1 MIYTFISD
9 LSLSKEE
16 FRQIRVK
23 NEILSEQR
31 DCRILRQP
39 LSLLSADV
47 KSYIDET
54 KNELARAERRLAYT
68 TLLSA
73 LSLFFGIEGCTISKT
88 PEGKPYL
95 VLPDRNPED
104 NSDVNTTEGSDT
116 AQDKKIT
123 TEAQKNTMDDNSSD
137 IDADDSK
144 NDKKQSS
151 LISTEK
157 YQKNEDLGCINF
169 VNQKNQ
175 EFSEKSISQ
184 SQDALPT
191 TKIFINL
198 SHSDG
203 VVAICISDEGE
214 VGIDIQSEIAPDRAK
229 RLEKRFFDGLS
240 VEKQDLDIAY
250 FYCLIEDDEAIFERI
265 DLSNPKNEDFTLKW
279 SCAESVLKLIGS
291 GFSDAGRVIELS
303 KDCKTEVKLYSN
315 PKNYVISTSV
325 KR

>member
-16 FRQIRVK
+16 FEQIRAK
-23 NEILSEQR
+23 NGISSEQR

-39 LSLLSADV
+39 LSLLPDDV

-68 TLLSA
+68 TLLCG
-73 LSLFFGIEGCTISKT
+73 LKLFFGIEDCDIFKT

-95 VLPDRNPED
+95 VLTDRNTED

-116 AQDKKIT
+116 NQDKKII
-123 TEAQKNTMDDNSSD
+123 TEAKIFATDDNSLD
-137 IDADDSK
+137 IDDDGSK
-144 NDKKQSS
+144 NNKNQSS
-151 LISTEK
+151 LITTEK
-157 YQKNEDLGCINF
+157 YQKNEDLCGINF

-175 EFSEKSISQ
+175 DSSQ
-184 SQDALPT
+184 KTIMQSYDASNNP
-191 TKIFINL
+191 KIFINL

-203 VVAICISDEGE
+203 VIVVCISDEGE

-240 VEKQDLDIAY
+240 VETQDLEIAY
-250 FYCLIEDDEAIFERI
+250 FYCLIEDDKAVFKTI
-265 DLSNPKNEDFTLKW
+265 DLSSPQKEDFTLKW
-279 SCAESVLKLIGS
+279 ACAESVLKLIGS
-291 GFSDAGRVIELS
+291 GFSDAGRVIELVR
-303 KDCKTEVKLYSN
+303 DCKTDVKLYSN
-315 PKNYVISTSV
+315 RQSYVIATSI

>member
-16 FRQIRVK
+16 FEQIRAK
-23 NEILSEQR
+23 NGISSEQR

-39 LSLLSADV
+39 LSLLPDDV

-68 TLLSA
+68 TLLCG
-73 LSLFFGIEGCTISKT
+73 LKLFLGIEGCDIFKT

-95 VLPDRNPED
+95 VLTDKNTED

-116 AQDKKIT
+116 NQDKKIK
-123 TEAQKNTMDDNSSD
+123 TEAKTFATDDNSLD
-137 IDADDSK
+137 IDDDGSK
-144 NDKKQSS
+144 NNKNQSS
-151 LISTEK
+151 LITAEK
-157 YQKNEDLGCINF
+157 YQKNEDLCGINF

-175 EFSEKSISQ
+175 DSSQ
-184 SQDALPT
+184 KTIMQSYDASNNP
-191 TKIFINL
+191 KIFINL

-203 VVAICISDEGE
+203 VIAVCISDEGE

-240 VEKQDLDIAY
+240 VETQDLEIAY
-250 FYCLIEDDEAIFERI
+250 FYCLIEDDKAVFKTI
-265 DLSNPKNEDFTLKW
+265 DLSNPQKEDFTLKW
-279 SCAESVLKLIGS
+279 ACAESVLKLIGS
-291 GFSDAGRVIELS
+291 GFSDAGRVIELVR
-303 KDCKTEVKLYSN
+303 DCKTDVKLYSN
-315 PKNYVISTSV
+315 RQSYVIATSI